1 MMKLTVKEIAEARGF
16 KNAKQLAD
24 TAGIRYKSMYPIW
37 NGAARM
43 IGLDTLEKLCN
54 TLRVQAGMLF
64 EMVQENESL
73 NSGPSQS
80 VTVKSDKST
89 RMTAPKSKRESKRV
103 RSVGTGASL
112 RGR

>member
-37 NGAARM
+37 NGTARM
-43 IGLDTLEKLCN
+43 IGLDTLERLCN

-64 EMVQENESL
+64 EIVPDDEPSE
-73 NSGPSQS
+73 SGPPQSIAVKADKPRRTASTKSQ
-80 VTVKSDKST
+80 
-89 RMTAPKSKRESKRV
+89 RESKRARV
-103 RSVGTGASL
+103 AVTSV
-112 RGR
+112 

>member
-64 EMVQENESL
+64 EIVPDDEPLKSE
-73 NSGPSQS
+73 PSQS
-80 VTVKSDKST
+80 ATVKADKSRRT
-89 RMTAPKSKRESKRV
+89 TAPKTKRESKRA
-103 RSVGTGASL
+103 RAAIAIG
-112 RGR
+112 